1 MNREKTERSVSGGA
15 HIKNKVAGKL
25 ENMKQTNLLIPGNK
39 GDTGTLGSPI
49 AVCFQDQRIATLFAE
64 LIKARGN
71 TPLLVSQIE
80 DAHCT
85 TRVITE
91 PELFEELPAPADHFC
106 LIVGNREVT
115 TPTQTVQLTQPLS
128 EAKIEAALDKF
139 LTSK

>member
-1 MNREKTERSVSGGA
+1 
-15 HIKNKVAGKL
+15 
-25 ENMKQTNLLIPGNK
+25 MKQTNLLIPGNK
-39 GDTGTLGSPI
+39 GDTNTLSLPI

-80 DAHCT
+80 EAHAT

-106 LIVGNREVT
+106 LIVGNREVA

-139 LTSK
+139 LAPT